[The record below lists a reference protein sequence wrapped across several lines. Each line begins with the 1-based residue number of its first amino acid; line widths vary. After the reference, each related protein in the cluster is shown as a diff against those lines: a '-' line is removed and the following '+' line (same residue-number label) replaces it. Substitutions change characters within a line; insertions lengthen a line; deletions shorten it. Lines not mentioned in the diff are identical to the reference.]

1 MRTIGVSGEGAEV
14 DETPTVVMGDDPE
27 PLHPRHA
34 ETGQDGDGRKN
45 RLMVFLVVVV
55 LLLACAVTGLAVAM
69 IVGRESEET
78 ASTTASARTTTLAE
92 SRGSGSGGG
101 VPTPSE
107 QGGGGTTGS
116 DTPGEDQA
124 ITDEPPAPCTAS
136 AVSATIGGSI
146 SGTPVNVT
154 NLTCTSSGAHAWAL
168 LTLTMANVDPV
179 YAYFRDV
186 GGGWELLDYGTG
198 ISCGD
203 VGIPASECA
212 ELP

>member
-1 MRTIGVSGEGAEV
+1 
-14 DETPTVVMGDDPE
+14 
-27 PLHPRHA
+27 
-34 ETGQDGDGRKN
+34 
-45 RLMVFLVVVV
+45 MVFLVVVV

-78 ASTTASARTTTLAE
+78 ASTTTSTSTTTLAE
-92 SRGSGSGGG
+92 SRESGGGGG
-101 VPTPSE
+101 VPSPSE
-107 QGGGGTTGS
+107 EGS
-116 DTPGEDQA
+116 GSNTDSGTPGADQA

-136 AVSATIGGSI
+136 AISATIGGSI
-146 SGTPVNVT
+146 SGTAVNVT
-154 NLTCTSSGAHAWAL
+154 DLTCTSSGAYARAL
-168 LTLTMANVDPV
+168 LTPTMANVDPV